1 MDLSDL
7 KKYVFPENS
16 KINVIANGIMEI
28 EKNNIV
34 KENLKYLNFFNDG
47 DIPKEVINYYFL
59 ISLSTKN
66 IFMLLDTENLLN
78 GQILDNFYNNLI
90 TEDSLLLLFLKIK
103 IYCAYE
109 FNKLV
114 PKKDMIQEIL
124 MKKISKYE
132 NLFEYEKTDLLIKNL
147 DVEIKNKLLL
157 LEVKKFRVANL
168 SFQLILSYYFF
179 KLKVDNN
186 ITNFENFIN
195 KVEDITD
202 LFINNNLN
210 SSLDEFWNH
219 LITNI

>member
-16 KINVIANGIMEI
+16 KINVIANRIMDI

-47 DIPKEVINYYFL
+47 HIPKEVINYFFL

-90 TEDSLLLLFLKIK
+90 SEDSLLLLFLKFK
-103 IYCAYE
+103 IYCASE

-147 DVEIKNKLLL
+147 DVKVKNKLLL

-186 ITNFENFIN
+186 ITNFENFIS

>member
-103 IYCAYE
+103 IYCASE

-147 DVEIKNKLLL
+147 DVKVKNKLLL

-186 ITNFENFIN
+186 ITNFENFIS

>member
-1 MDLSDL
+1 
-7 KKYVFPENS
+7 
-16 KINVIANGIMEI
+16 
-28 EKNNIV
+28 
-34 KENLKYLNFFNDG
+34 
-47 DIPKEVINYYFL
+47 
-59 ISLSTKN
+59 
-66 IFMLLDTENLLN
+66 MLLDTENLLN

-103 IYCAYE
+103 IYCASE

-147 DVEIKNKLLL
+147 DVKIKNKLLL

-179 KLKVDNN
+179 KLKVDDN
-186 ITNFENFIN
+186 ITNFENFIS